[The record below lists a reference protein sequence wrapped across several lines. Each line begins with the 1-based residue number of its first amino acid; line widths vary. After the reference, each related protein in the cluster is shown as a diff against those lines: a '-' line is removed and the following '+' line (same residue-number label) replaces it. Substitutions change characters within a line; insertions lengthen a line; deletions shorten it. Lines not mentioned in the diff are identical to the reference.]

1 MPRVLQSEYLMTNRG
16 HLVGVVDGPPGTLT
30 TREGDK
36 ACVLRIK
43 VEEKVFD
50 RTGKL
55 RNQNRKF
62 TVAFFDPL
70 ADWVMANA
78 RPEQN
83 IKIVL
88 RFDMYAP
95 DRHRAE
101 LRLLGEGLE
110 LEQDGDKKSAKLDV
124 TGEKPVLSETPP
136 DY

>member
-1 MPRVLQSEYLMTNRG
+1 V
-16 HLVGVVDGPPGTLT
+16 
-30 TREGDK
+30 
-36 ACVLRIK
+36 K

-70 ADWVMANA
+70 ADWVMAHA
-78 RPEQN
+78 RPEAN
-83 IKIVL
+83 VKIVL

-110 LEQDGDKKSAKLDV
+110 IELDGEKKCAKLDV
-124 TGEKPVLSETPP
+124 STDKPVLVEEAP